1 MEKNL
6 GLEKLNL
13 LIKEEEVWLSSMDLA
28 EISGKIHKNVM
39 RDIKEDVV
47 DGINAILRNLRTSL
61 KFEPG
66 SQETL
71 MEYLNRVQEYVKE
84 MNIDNIYSHSILSL
98 KVEEETRLTEGGKF
112 THFLLN
118 REASLMILSRYSPEV
133 RIIVSNLFFKSL
145 DLLKS
150 KGYVINDV
158 DDYYKATEEEFKM
171 NVDMFAD
178 DLEEEGVLS
187 DFNAFYLLDILM
199 RKIPKKMND
208 YFCNNFPL
216 YKRIRRQV
224 YEKGDTLY
232 TIQNNVKANLGKKI
246 K

>member
-1 MEKNL
+1 
-6 GLEKLNL
+6 
-13 LIKEEEVWLSSMDLA
+13 
-28 EISGKIHKNVM
+28 
-39 RDIKEDVV
+39 
-47 DGINAILRNLRTSL
+47 
-61 KFEPG
+61 
-66 SQETL
+66 

>member
-6 GLEKLNL
+6 ALEKLNL
-13 LIKEEEVWLSSMDLA
+13 LIKEEDIWLSSMDLA
-28 EISGKIHKNVM
+28 TVTNKEHFHVM
-39 RDIKEDVV
+39 RDIREDIVEGV
-47 DGINAILRNLRTSL
+47 SRTLNIISTQS
-61 KFEPG
+61 KFG
-66 SQETL
+66 LSSQENL
-71 MEYLNRVQEYVKE
+71 IEFLNQVNKELDEFDEDSIYVKA
-84 MNIDNIYSHSILSL
+84 IRDI
-98 KVEEETRLTEGGKF
+98 KVKELERDSDRGKIKYY
-112 THFLLN
+112 LLN
-118 REASLMILSRYSPEV
+118 KEASLMILSRYSPEV

-150 KGYVINDV
+150 KGYLINDA

-171 NVDMFAD
+171 NVDMFSD

-232 TIQNNVKANLGKKI
+232 TVQNNVKANLGKKI

>member
-1 MEKNL
+1 
-6 GLEKLNL
+6 
-13 LIKEEEVWLSSMDLA
+13 
-28 EISGKIHKNVM
+28 
-39 RDIKEDVV
+39 
-47 DGINAILRNLRTSL
+47 
-61 KFEPG
+61 
-66 SQETL
+66 
-71 MEYLNRVQEYVKE
+71 
-84 MNIDNIYSHSILSL
+84 
-98 KVEEETRLTEGGKF
+98 
-112 THFLLN
+112 
-118 REASLMILSRYSPEV
+118 MILSRYSPEV

-150 KGYVINDV
+150 KGYVINDA

-171 NVDMFAD
+171 NVDMFSD

-208 YFCNNFPL
+208 YFCDNFPL

-232 TIQNNVKANLGKKI
+232 TVQNNVKANLGKKI